1 MSEEFVPGTTSSSAP
16 PVVKDS
22 AEVAQSLA
30 QKEGLQ
36 KELLA
41 AQEELYEADAQIV
54 SAEKSKSD
62 GHAKKAA
69 AEANI
74 KKLHERISKIHLASR

>member
-1 MSEEFVPGTTSSSAP
+1 MAEEFIPGTTSSSAP
-16 PVVKDS
+16 PVEKDPVV
-22 AEVAQSLA
+22 VAQSLA

-54 SAEKSKSD
+54 AAEKAKSS
-62 GHAKKAA
+62 GHAKKAN
-69 AEANI
+69 AETNI
-74 KKLHERISKIHLASR
+74 KKLHERIAKIHLASK